1 MKQQWL
7 VYAARFNA
15 LARRER
21 AMLAAAVMVG
31 LAMLGY
37 TFLVEPNLLR
47 YENQSKTL
55 AKVGT
60 ELKTIEAQL
69 MVTQAQLKDPDA
81 VNRNAL
87 LQSRKDLGILDAKL
101 RETESSMVPPEKM
114 QTFLESLL
122 SKNRNL
128 ELLALN
134 TLPPKPLI
142 ERVDE
147 KKNDGKAGATP
158 VPTGKPPPNIYKHGI
173 EIRIAGSYNDLL
185 MYLAEIER
193 MPQRIIW
200 NRVRLS
206 TERYPRN
213 EMSLTVYTLSLD
225 TQWLVV

>member
-21 AMLAAAVMVG
+21 AMLAAAVLVG

-47 YENQSKTL
+47 YENQTKTL

-81 VNRNAL
+81 ANRNAL

-147 KKNDGKAGATP
+147 
-158 VPTGKPPPNIYKHGI
+158 
-173 EIRIAGSYNDLL
+173 
-185 MYLAEIER
+185 
-193 MPQRIIW
+193 
-200 NRVRLS
+200 
-206 TERYPRN
+206 
-213 EMSLTVYTLSLD
+213 
-225 TQWLVV
+225 